1 MGVIACFFHTWVI
14 GLFRY
19 REWGVEEGEM
29 MSAEGR
35 SEGRRGRRKKKIVLV
50 ASERSVYPF
59 QCLDSVRESRTIP
72 LEMSPLCF
80 ISHSCLYPVILTPIF
95 YSFISLLC
103 ENGHCEDYYC
113 RGMGGGA

>member
-1 MGVIACFFHTWVI
+1 MRRGGAK
-14 GLFRY
+14 G
-19 REWGVEEGEM
+19 GEGEERKR
-29 MSAEGR
+29 SGR
-35 SEGRRGRRKKKIVLV
+35 GKHVLV

-72 LEMSPLCF
+72 LEMPPLCF

-113 RGMGGGA
+113 RGMGGGGLSVF